1 MRKLSEG
8 EGNPKPSQ
16 KPVLTS
22 HNAENP
28 RRILSDSA
36 GVLKYETHQHLRQR
50 IRYVVRYFSLRGEPQ
65 RERRTPAQPSR

>member
-28 RRILSDSA
+28 RRIQADSA
-36 GVLKYETHQHLRQR
+36 GVLKYETP
-50 IRYVVRYFSLRGEPQ
+50 G
-65 RERRTPAQPSR
+65 SR

>member
-22 HNAENP
+22 IMH
-28 RRILSDSA
+28 
-36 GVLKYETHQHLRQR
+36 K
-50 IRYVVRYFSLRGEPQ
+50 
-65 RERRTPAQPSR
+65 TPAESRQIQRGF